1 MKTIKTMIALGLI
14 LAFVTGCGLSSF
26 TDPKDDAEST
36 MAEVFELIQVRDYE
50 STLNYYSQNFFGVV
64 SEEEWIGLL
73 EHVNEKLGDLES
85 YELLNWNVEKKLGP
99 ATGTFVQLVYR
110 TQYSRY
116 DAQEEIVFQK
126 GVIGSDL
133 KIVGHHIK
141 SKGFLQDW

>member
-1 MKTIKTMIALGLI
+1 MKAIKYMIALGLI
-14 LAFVTGCGLSSF
+14 LAFFTGCGLSSF

-36 MAEVFELIQVRDYE
+36 MAKVFELIQMRDYE
-50 STLNYYSQNFFGVV
+50 STLNYYSQNFFGAV

-85 YELLNWNVEKKLGP
+85 FELLNWNVEKKMGP
-99 ATGTFVQLVYR
+99 ATGTYVQLVYR

-116 DAQEEIVFQK
+116 EAQEEIVFQK
-126 GVIGSDL
+126 EVRGPDL

-141 SKGFLQDW
+141 SRGFLEDW